1 MHRLSQLVFSA
12 YTSLWCLFLIL
23 APATVT
29 LFSASA
35 LAQQVVGSSTLN
47 RESKNTLET
56 ATLGGGCF
64 WCMEA
69 VYQRVEGVTAVVSG
83 YAGGTTPNPSY
94 KQVCTGL
101 TGHAEVCQITYD
113 PTIISFDEIL
123 AIFWKIHDPTSLNKQ
138 GEDEGTQYRSVIFY
152 HDEEQKKKATDYI
165 AKLNDEKV
173 FRRKVVTEVAELTD
187 FYRAEEYHQN
197 YFQNHPEQAYCQS
210 VIAPKVGKFEKL
222 FKENSKLQ
230 KEKARKAEERRKG
243 K

>member
-1 MHRLSQLVFSA
+1 MCVRSMGWAFGLGRM
-12 YTSLWCLFLIL
+12 FLIVLIVALL
-23 APATVT
+23 APYSAWSQQSDA
-29 LFSASA
+29 SASLPSEDDA
-35 LAQQVVGSSTLN
+35 AM
-47 RESKNTLET
+47 ET

-69 VYQRVEGVTAVVSG
+69 VYQRVDGVTSVVSG
-83 YAGGTTPNPSY
+83 YSGGTTPHPNY

-113 PTIISFDEIL
+113 PKVISFDEIL

-138 GEDEGTQYRSVIFY
+138 GEDEGTQYRSVVFY
-152 HDEEQKKKATDYI
+152 HNEEQMKKANDYI

-173 FRRKVVTEVAELTD
+173 FRRKVVTEVTQLTE
-187 FYRAEEYHQN
+187 FYRAEDYHQN
-197 YFQNHPEQAYCQS
+197 YFKNHPEQAYCQS

-222 FKENSKLQ
+222 FKENSRLQ
-230 KEKARKAEERRKG
+230 KEKARKAEEKRKG